1 MFRRARFNVKPNVR
15 PGAAAAAAAARGSN
29 PRGSPSPSGG
39 GAAAP
44 DPGPQPGSAS
54 APCSSEDAASS
65 ALPSGA
71 AGNLQQDDG
80 SSSSSPE
87 GNEKTNASG
96 DGDCSRHAETLL
108 QRRKRI
114 STMPNLAKP
123 RVAPLSTRVATSA
136 SKCSQKQVPHSPV
149 ICNPPLQKDLPPS
162 EKTNVENSPKS
173 PILPEKKTPVPQVP
187 QFSPFKKSVSKEPN
201 ACVTGQRSDE
211 ALQKNTSSPLKER
224 PTQESLIQ
232 EEIPHS
238 KCIPAKEKRTFSDR
252 EKIVKA
258 QKLRKMLKEELK
270 KEKQQQKYKYPV
282 IEKSMPEDRS
292 KMVMRD
298 FIYYLPENNPMKS
311 SLVEEKKSEKPSTV
325 TQAKEPE
332 IILESENEEDEDEEE
347 GGDDDDGPLLVPRV
361 KVAEDG
367 SIILDEE
374 SLTVEVLRTKGQC
387 VVEDNDPIFERGSTT
402 TYSSFRRSYYTK
414 PWSEKETDM
423 FFLAISMVGTD
434 FSMISQLFPHRART
448 EIKNKFKREEK
459 ANGWRIDKAF
469 KEKTPFDFDFFTKLL
484 EKVLENEK
492 RKKDKDAKCQH
503 QKEKNLNEKKTLKK
517 KRKAKVV
524 NGQAN
529 HGQDDP
535 QNARIS
541 DAEMEVDA
549 GTAEK
554 ENEES
559 PSILEQADGQTLTES
574 VMVKKKRKRK
584 KKNSEQEA
592 ENLPDER
599 TISAEVAEGDKT
611 RKKRKNLSSNVE
623 INGTEEI
630 GEELEAPDEETPAKT
645 LPSVEEDPQVD
656 EETEG
661 DLGSTLSGI
670 QKGNEFLDIDSGEAD
685 DSDASSEH
693 HVVQPS
699 ESQMSLK
706 TNKEGF
712 EENSAAKNEVAD
724 LDQPDENTAFP
735 SCNDELMET
744 DRAAI
749 EKPTLKGQLQRLAS
763 ELSEERE
770 LPVNDTSEGKIS
782 LSEILVAAEKS
793 SVQDKTANITEP
805 PTEQTDRA
813 SNVVANESQ
822 DTQKGPVVRGRRQ
835 KPKPNILKVSSR
847 KEAPLRDK
855 PEKPEAEE
863 TVGKNNDQHDALS
876 IITEETAEK
885 DCQVLDTESLASRK
899 STSQESSKQAVLKPA
914 PLARGRIQ
922 RPKPN
927 LGRVARKSEEPARNM
942 EAEEGK
948 ATDAAIESSE
958 KIQIQAEYNSHELLT
973 VTTEAASYE
982 ADIPH
987 CNVLEDKAV
996 ASAEKVLLAHT
1007 SQSPVKT
1014 LFECESHEFKNAF
1027 PSSNKVEDVQDL
1039 TTRDSSFVQEENENS
1054 AEVEPSLKSLKENTE
1069 KGAETEEF
1077 IQAEKEMLTNEHK
1090 TDSRENIMSEGSK
1103 SSHLDETIACVIL
1116 PPSLLSEGNSADTQE
1131 AAATNE
1137 THLSPPSHSDFKS
1150 SDPNEIL
1157 SSPDI
1162 QEKITVGKQSTVQ
1175 PTPFLRGRF
1184 QRPKPNIGRAVGRKE
1199 TPSLGNEATAAAG
1212 TEKSELQK
1220 HGASRIL
1227 PAGPQLKSDRKKIPA
1242 ESLENRLVDMEK
1254 IIQEDPQAPSTSQN
1268 ISDQYPREKPTS
1280 QENKPC
1286 TIKPAQLVRSRFQR
1300 VRPNLGRMND
1310 KKEDPVSESITA
1322 PVEGDI
1328 GKAEMTKESDLHP
1341 PSEDNVNV
1349 QASLGDLEKKEVSE
1363 SSEAPSPKR
1372 YIDQQKVD
1380 CPEKP
1385 QGCEL
1390 PKDQK
1395 EMFVSKDVEGKCLDP
1410 PERYDVSGA
1419 HEESL
1424 SKSIKSTLLL
1434 RGPLL
1439 KPKPN
1444 LAQAA
1449 KKKKASSKGEVSTKE
1464 KTGSDTQSNTTPS
1477 DSKSGKIPTL
1487 MHYSTSSS
1495 ESRQRNHIDSIET
1508 MSPTGHRHS
1517 GKGSEESQQPPWSG
1531 SQIKKETS
1539 KAHSVQERASER
1551 IKGKQVGR
1559 TVKQRKNISGSITSF
1574 TSECENDLSEKG
1586 KHYQKG
1592 KPNVGRGRSSK
1603 PVLRKNAKK
1612 EYGNS
1617 KVNLVTLRASSQQE
1631 DDDDDDDGD
1640 DFEPDYEVECFSPEE
1655 VNKAPV
1661 FVPKGLRSPNPV
1673 PVQIEETMEEL
1684 EIYENVADEPF
1695 LSHELNVDAQPV
1707 IQIEKR
1713 LYSSQN
1719 VSILISLF
1727 ITPFQY
1733 GMITGKP
1740 VGMWSL
1746 VVCADAVAQGQEKK
1760 AGISD
1765 GSTEAAMTLL
1775 AMRDP
1780 AFQLNIGIQEQK
1792 IQEFPSK
1799 DEMNVTDSFPNEC
1812 HEEQSIV
1819 HCHMQHPAPSE
1830 NELLSS
1836 VNAQV
1841 TAAEDRIVEPSGLEV
1856 YLQEATNVSL
1866 SKTTNTAAAQHCS
1879 TSVLE
1884 ACSEETTRIS
1894 SDLLSSKGDKSS
1906 KQARCRFPKPKPNL
1920 NRSLRLSKNA
1930 SQKYVDSCIEQSEE
1944 IQNEKKVSDNA
1955 VEEQKVE
1962 LEKNHKLNELT
1973 KSSSAEKHNLQ
1984 LPSSSPV
1991 MQKDNIER
1999 DNTARETWEVASLL
2013 TASEVSPEA
2022 DPPEPPGGCST
2033 NISAQVSAP
2042 AEHQLLAIKPA
2053 QTEAAKCSSISSTAE
2068 MTAVVSAG
2076 VEEYPKGEEPT
2087 FILTLVEISV
2097 GPENCSDG
2105 SGSLQQT
2112 SEQLLPAPVFFTPD
2126 NLNSTEVAREDNF
2139 GFVTAAVEENA
2150 VSLDNTAKA
2159 EGLLEASLEQLAGL
2173 GSTSW
2178 QNLKRHAEALEES
2191 GNAPEKKKRSSPI
2204 GGNLESTNKGASI
2217 KSSCIPRKAAGKK
2230 SGKLNISKKKTT
2242 STSRSVPK
2250 TTELKVMEREH
2261 PQSSLNL
2268 GAVLL
2273 DEAATTGDQV
2283 SRTRHAR
2290 KSETSEK
2297 QKNSVETCKSVQSEQ
2312 AGGTAVIPKTQLSRS
2327 YKRSLGFLP
2336 LICKNNNND
2345 DEVTSKGS
2353 KQPLQEPHILVAEN
2367 TVEFPKLSSNNKEDT
2382 QENSL
2387 FPSTSNCENGSY
2399 STVQILSEL
2408 SENEGIS
2415 KEQEKEEEPTRISE
2429 YFFSDIFM
2437 EVDDS
2442 E

>member
-15 PGAAAAAAAARGSN
+15 PAAAAAARGSN
-29 PRGSPSPSGG
+29 PRGSRSPSGV
-39 GAAAP
+39 AAAP
-44 DPGPQPGSAS
+44 DPGPQPSSAS
-54 APCSSEDAASS
+54 APCSSEDAAAS

-71 AGNLQQDDG
+71 AGNLQQDG
-80 SSSSSPE
+80 GGGGSSSPE

-123 RVAPLSTRVATSA
+123 RVAPLSTQRVATSA
-136 SKCSQKQVPHSPV
+136 SKCSQKQVPQSPV
-149 ICNPPLQKDLPPS
+149 ICNPPLQKDLPAS

-187 QFSPFKKSVSKEPN
+187 QFSPFKKSMPN

-238 KCIPAKEKRTFSDR
+238 KCIPAKEKRICSDR
-252 EKIVKA
+252 EKIIKA

-332 IILESENEEDEDEEE
+332 IILESENEEDDDEEE
-347 GGDDDDGPLLVPRV
+347 GGDDDDDGPLLVPRV

-503 QKEKNLNEKKTLKK
+503 QKEKNPNEKKTLKK

-559 PSILEQADGQTLTES
+559 PSILEQADGQTVTES

-584 KKNSEQEA
+584 KKDSEQEA

-599 TISAEVAEGDKT
+599 TISAEVAEGEKT
-611 RKKRKNLSSNVE
+611 RKKRKKLSSDVE

-630 GEELEAPDEETPAKT
+630 GEEVEVPDEETPANT

-670 QKGNEFLDIDSGEAD
+670 QKGNEFLDIDSGEVD
-685 DSDASSEH
+685 DSDVSSEH
-693 HVVQPS
+693 HVERPS
-699 ESQMSLK
+699 EFQMSLK

-712 EENSAAKNEVAD
+712 EENSAAKNEIAE
-724 LDQPDENTAFP
+724 LDQPDENTASP

-749 EKPTLKGQLQRLAS
+749 EKPTEKGQLQRLAS
-763 ELSEERE
+763 EPSEERE
-770 LPVNDTSEGKIS
+770 LPVDDTSEGKIS
-782 LSEILVAAEKS
+782 LSEVLVAAEKS
-793 SVQDKTANITEP
+793 SVQDETVNITEP
-805 PTEQTDRA
+805 TTEQTDRA
-813 SNVVANESQ
+813 SNDVANESQ
-822 DTQKGPVVRGRRQ
+822 DTQKGPVMRGRRQ

-847 KEAPLRDK
+847 KGASLRDQ
-855 PEKPEAEE
+855 PEKPEADE

-885 DCQVLDTESLASRK
+885 DCQVLDTESLTSK
-899 STSQESSKQAVLKPA
+899 KSQESSKQVVLKPA

-927 LGRVARKSEEPARNM
+927 LGRVARKPEEPARNM
-942 EAEEGK
+942 EAEEEEE

-958 KIQIQAEYNSHELLT
+958 KIQIQDEYNSHELPT

-987 CNVLEDKAV
+987 CGVLEDKAV
-996 ASAEKVLLAHT
+996 ASTEKVLLAHT
-1007 SQSPVKT
+1007 IQSPVKT
-1014 LFECESHEFKNAF
+1014 LFECESHEFKNVF
-1027 PSSNKVEDVQDL
+1027 PSSDKVEDVKDL
-1039 TTRDSSFVQEENENS
+1039 ATRDSSFVQEEKENS
-1054 AEVEPSLKSLKENTE
+1054 AEVEPTLKSLKENTE
-1069 KGAETEEF
+1069 KVAETEEF

-1090 TDSRENIMSEGSK
+1090 TDSGETILSEGSK
-1103 SSHLDETIACVIL
+1103 SSNLDETIACVIL
-1116 PPSLLSEGNSADTQE
+1116 PSSLLSEGNSADTQK

-1150 SDPNEIL
+1150 SDPNEVL

-1162 QEKITVGKQSTVQ
+1162 QENITVGKQSTVQ

-1184 QRPKPNIGRAVGRKE
+1184 QRPKPNIGRAAGRKE
-1199 TPSLGNEATAAAG
+1199 TPSLGNEAAAAG
-1212 TEKSELQK
+1212 TKKPELQK
-1220 HGASRIL
+1220 HGPSRTL
-1227 PAGPQLKSDRKKIPA
+1227 PAVPQLKSDRKKLPA
-1242 ESLENRLVDMEK
+1242 EGVENRLVDMEK
-1254 IIQEDPQAPSTSQN
+1254 VIHEDPQAPSTSQN

-1286 TIKPAQLVRSRFQR
+1286 PIKPAQLVRGRFQR

-1310 KKEDPVSESITA
+1310 KKEDPVSESITV

-1328 GKAEMTKESDLHP
+1328 GKAEVTKESDLHP

-1363 SSEAPSPKR
+1363 SSEAPSSER
-1372 YIDQQKVD
+1372 YIDQQKID

-1410 PERYDVSGA
+1410 SESDISGTQ
-1419 HEESL
+1419 EGSL
-1424 SKSIKSTLLL
+1424 SKSTKSTQLL
-1434 RGPLL
+1434 RGPLQ

-1449 KKKKASSKGEVSTKE
+1449 KKKKASSKGEVSIKE
-1464 KTGSDTQSNTTPS
+1464 KTGSSTQSNTTPS
-1477 DSKSGKIPTL
+1477 DSKSGEIPTL
-1487 MHYSTSSS
+1487 MHNSASSS
-1495 ESRQRNHIDSIET
+1495 ESRQRNHIDSIEM
-1508 MSPTGHRHS
+1508 MSPTGHGHS
-1517 GKGSEESQQPPWSG
+1517 GKCDSSEQSPWSG

-1551 IKGKQVGR
+1551 IKGKQVRR

-1592 KPNVGRGRSSK
+1592 KPNVGRGRGSK

-1695 LSHELNVDAQPV
+1695 LHHELNVDAQPV
-1707 IQIEKR
+1707 IQREKG

-1719 VSILISLF
+1719 
-1727 ITPFQY
+1727 
-1733 GMITGKP
+1733 
-1740 VGMWSL
+1740 
-1746 VVCADAVAQGQEKK
+1746 AVAQEDQEKK

-1830 NELLSS
+1830 NESLSS
-1836 VNAQV
+1836 VNANV
-1841 TAAEDRIVEPSGLEV
+1841 TAAENHIVEPSGLEV

-1866 SKTTNTAAAQHCS
+1866 SKNTNEAAAQHCS

-1894 SDLLSSKGDKSS
+1894 SDLLSFKGDKSS

-1930 SQKYVDSCIEQSEE
+1930 SQKYIDLCVEQSEE
-1944 IQNEKKVSDNA
+1944 LQNEKKVSDNA
-1955 VEEQKVE
+1955 IEEQKVE
-1962 LEKNHKLNELT
+1962 LEKNLKLNELT
-1973 KSSSAEKHNLQ
+1973 KSSSVEKHNLQ
-1984 LPSSSPV
+1984 LPSSGPA
-1991 MQKDNIER
+1991 MQKDNIES

-2042 AEHQLLAIKPA
+2042 TEHQLLAIKPA

-2087 FILTLVEISV
+2087 FILTLVEITV
-2097 GPENCSDG
+2097 GSENCSDG

-2139 GFVTAAVEENA
+2139 GSVTAAVEENA
-2150 VSLDNTAKA
+2150 VSLDNTARA
-2159 EGLLEASLEQLAGL
+2159 EELLEASLEQFAEL

-2178 QNLKRHAEALEES
+2178 RNLKRHAEALEES
-2191 GNAPEKKKRSSPI
+2191 GNAPEKQKLSSV
-2204 GGNLESTNKGASI
+2204 GGNQESTNKGTSI

-2230 SGKLNISKKKTT
+2230 SGKSNISKKKTT
-2242 STSRSVPK
+2242 STTRPVPK

-2283 SRTRHAR
+2283 SRTLHAR
-2290 KSETSEK
+2290 KLETSEK
-2297 QKNSVETCKSVQSEQ
+2297 QNNSVETCKSVQSEQ
-2312 AGGTAVIPKTQLSRS
+2312 ARGTAVIQKTQLSRS

-2336 LICKNNNND
+2336 LICKNNNSD

-2353 KQPLQEPHILVAEN
+2353 RQPLQEPHILASES

-2387 FPSTSNCENGSY
+2387 FPSTSNCENGSS

-2415 KEQEKEEEPTRISE
+2415 KEQEKEEPTRISE

>member
-15 PGAAAAAAAARGSN
+15 PGAAAARGSN
-29 PRGSPSPSGG
+29 PRGSPSPSGV
-39 GAAAP
+39 AAAP
-44 DPGPQPGSAS
+44 DPAPQPGSAS
-54 APCSSEDAASS
+54 APCSSEDAAAS

-71 AGNLQQDDG
+71 AGSLQQDDG
-80 SSSSSPE
+80 SSSSSSSPE

-123 RVAPLSTRVATSA
+123 RVAPLSTQRVATSA

-201 ACVTGQRSDE
+201 ACVTGQKSDE

-238 KCIPAKEKRTFSDR
+238 KCIPAKEKKICSDR
-252 EKIVKA
+252 EKIIKA

-347 GGDDDDGPLLVPRV
+347 AGDDDDGPLLVPRV

-503 QKEKNLNEKKTLKK
+503 QKEKNPNEKKTLKK

-559 PSILEQADGQTLTES
+559 PSILEQPDGQTVTES

-584 KKNSEQEA
+584 KKDSEQEA

-599 TISAEVAEGDKT
+599 TISAEVAEGEKT

-623 INGTEEI
+623 INGAEEI
-630 GEELEAPDEETPAKT
+630 GEELEVPDEETPAQI

-656 EETEG
+656 EEREG
-661 DLGSTLSGI
+661 DLGSPLSGV
-670 QKGNEFLDIDSGEAD
+670 QKGNEFLDVDSGEAD
-685 DSDASSEH
+685 DSDVSSEH
-693 HVVQPS
+693 HVGRPS

-712 EENSAAKNEVAD
+712 EENSAAKNEVAE

-735 SCNDELMET
+735 SCNDELLET

-749 EKPTLKGQLQRLAS
+749 EKPTVKGQLQRLAA
-763 ELSEERE
+763 EPSEEKE

-782 LSEILVAAEKS
+782 LSEVLVAAEKS
-793 SVQDKTANITEP
+793 SVQDTTANITG
-805 PTEQTDRA
+805 PTIEQTDRA
-813 SNVVANESQ
+813 SNDVASESQ

-855 PEKPEAEE
+855 PEKSEANE
-863 TVGKNNDQHDALS
+863 TVGKNNDQHDAL
-876 IITEETAEK
+876 ITEETAEK
-885 DCQVLDTESLASRK
+885 DCQVLDTESLTSK
-899 STSQESSKQAVLKPA
+899 KSQESSKQVVLKPA

-927 LGRVARKSEEPARNM
+927 LGRVARKPEEPARNT
-942 EAEEGK
+942 EAEEEK

-958 KIQIQAEYNSHELLT
+958 KIRIQAEYNSQELLT
-973 VTTEAASYE
+973 VTTAAASYE

-987 CNVLEDKAV
+987 CDVLEDKAV

-1007 SQSPVKT
+1007 IQSPVKA
-1014 LFECESHEFKNAF
+1014 LFECESHEFKNMF
-1027 PSSNKVEDVQDL
+1027 PSSDKVEDVKDL
-1039 TTRDSSFVQEENENS
+1039 ATRDSSFVQEEKENS
-1054 AEVEPSLKSLKENTE
+1054 VEVEPSLKSLKENTE
-1069 KGAETEEF
+1069 KAAETEEL

-1090 TDSRENIMSEGSK
+1090 TDSRENIRSEGSN
-1103 SSHLDETIACVIL
+1103 SSNLDETIACVIL
-1116 PPSLLSEGNSADTQE
+1116 PPPLLSEGNSSDTQE

-1137 THLSPPSHSDFKS
+1137 THLSPPSHSDFIS
-1150 SDPNEIL
+1150 SDPNEVL

-1162 QEKITVGKQSTVQ
+1162 QEKITVGKQSTVP

-1199 TPSLGNEATAAAG
+1199 TPSLGNEAAAG
-1212 TEKSELQK
+1212 SEKSELQK
-1220 HGASRIL
+1220 HGPSRTL
-1227 PAGPQLKSDRKKIPA
+1227 PAVPQLKSDRKKLPA
-1242 ESLENRLVDMEK
+1242 EGLENRLVDMEK
-1254 IIQEDPQAPSTSQN
+1254 LIQEDPQAPSTSQD

-1286 TIKPAQLVRSRFQR
+1286 TIKPAQLVRGRFQR

-1328 GKAEMTKESDLHP
+1328 EKTEMTKESDLHP

-1363 SSEAPSPKR
+1363 SSEAPSPER
-1372 YIDQQKVD
+1372 NIDQQKID

-1385 QGCEL
+1385 EGCKL

-1395 EMFVSKDVEGKCLDP
+1395 EIFVSKDVEGKCLDL
-1410 PERYDVSGA
+1410 PESDISGA
-1419 HEESL
+1419 HKGSL
-1424 SKSIKSTLLL
+1424 SKSIKSTQLL
-1434 RGPLL
+1434 RGPLQ

-1477 DSKSGKIPTL
+1477 DSKCGKTPTL
-1487 MHYSTSSS
+1487 MHNSASSS
-1495 ESRQRNHIDSIET
+1495 ELRQRNHIDSIET
-1508 MSPTGHRHS
+1508 MSPTGHGHS
-1517 GKGSEESQQPPWSG
+1517 GKCDSSEQSPWSG
-1531 SQIKKETS
+1531 SQITKETS

-1551 IKGKQVGR
+1551 IKGKQAGR

-1574 TSECENDLSEKG
+1574 ASECENDLSEKG

-1707 IQIEKR
+1707 IQTDKG

-1719 VSILISLF
+1719 V
-1727 ITPFQY
+1727 
-1733 GMITGKP
+1733 
-1740 VGMWSL
+1740 
-1746 VVCADAVAQGQEKK
+1746 VAQEDQEKK

-1780 AFQLNIGIQEQK
+1780 AFQLNIGIQEPK

-1812 HEEQSIV
+1812 HEEQSVV

-1830 NELLSS
+1830 NESLSS
-1836 VNAQV
+1836 VSANV
-1841 TAAEDRIVEPSGLEV
+1841 TAAEDHIVEPSGLEV
-1856 YLQEATNVSL
+1856 YLQEATNESL
-1866 SKTTNTAAAQHCS
+1866 SKNTNEAAAQHCS

-1894 SDLLSSKGDKSS
+1894 SDLLSSKGDQSS

-1920 NRSLRLSKNA
+1920 NRSLRLSKKA

-1944 IQNEKKVSDNA
+1944 IQNEKKASDNA
-1955 VEEQKVE
+1955 IEEQKVE
-1962 LEKNHKLNELT
+1962 LEKDLKLNELT
-1973 KSSSAEKHNLQ
+1973 KSSSAEKHHLQ
-1984 LPSSSPV
+1984 LPSSGPA

-1999 DNTARETWEVASLL
+1999 DNTVRDTWEVASLL

-2033 NISAQVSAP
+2033 NISVQVSAP
-2042 AEHQLLAIKPA
+2042 AEHQLLAIEPA
-2053 QTEAAKCSSISSTAE
+2053 QTEAAKRSSISSTTE
-2068 MTAVVSAG
+2068 MTAVSAG
-2076 VEEYPKGEEPT
+2076 VEEYPKEEEPT

-2097 GPENCSDG
+2097 GSENCSDG
-2105 SGSLQQT
+2105 SGLLQQT

-2139 GFVTAAVEENA
+2139 GSVTAAVEENA
-2150 VSLDNTAKA
+2150 VSLDNTVSAG
-2159 EGLLEASLEQLAGL
+2159 GLLEASLEQLAEL

-2178 QNLKRHAEALEES
+2178 RNLKRHAEALEES
-2191 GNAPEKKKRSSPI
+2191 GNAPEKKKLSSPV
-2204 GGNLESTNKGASI
+2204 GGNLESTNKGASM

-2230 SGKLNISKKKTT
+2230 SGKSNISKKKTT
-2242 STSRSVPK
+2242 STSRPVPK
-2250 TTELKVMEREH
+2250 STEVKVMEREH

-2268 GAVLL
+2268 GAGLL
-2273 DEAATTGDQV
+2273 DEAAATGDQV
-2283 SRTRHAR
+2283 SRTLHAR

-2336 LICKNNNND
+2336 LICKNNNSD

-2353 KQPLQEPHILVAEN
+2353 KQPLQEPHILVSES

-2382 QENSL
+2382 QENSS
-2387 FPSTSNCENGSY
+2387 FPSTSNCENGSS

-2408 SENEGIS
+2408 SEKEGIT

-2429 YFFSDIFM
+2429 YFFGDIFM